1 MAHSIF
7 FDLGEF
13 SHLIFHGLGC
23 VMLLQLTI
31 CKVHFT
37 RYAFWGHLLENGD
50 MTARGMTQNHIQR
63 FILENIVI
71 FSPGLKNI

>member
-31 CKVHFT
+31 CKECCVSLI
-37 RYAFWGHLLENGD
+37 AFD
-50 MTARGMTQNHIQR
+50 
-63 FILENIVI
+63 
-71 FSPGLKNI
+71 